1 MQRKI
6 TLLLAILGLAILSAQ
21 AQNAWTLEKCVD
33 YARQNNLSVKQAE
46 YTIRNTELTKRQN
59 EFNRLPGLSARTS
72 GGLQFGRTIDPT
84 TNTFNTEQIGFN
96 SFSLDLSATLYGGN
110 QINNSVKQSRIDM
123 EAARLDAQATAND
136 IGLSIASAYLS
147 ILLAEEQLAN
157 GRRRL
162 ELSQTQLEQTDKLIQ
177 AGSLPPNDRLDF
189 LAQIALDEQAIVE
202 TQNLVAIGYLNLK
215 QLLEIDPTEDI
226 RIVRPESIQIP
237 EGVDPFSFQTDEVY
251 NTALQT
257 QPQIRAA
264 DLRLESAQLG
274 ENIAQGGYL
283 PTLSLFASLNTN
295 YSSAFQSA
303 IFGLVRTKQ
312 TVFINNDPV
321 EIEFENQAP
330 VDFRDIP
337 YDTQI
342 RDNFGQTVGLSLGV
356 PIYSNH
362 RNRINVERARLT
374 VLNTQVTNRQLRQQ
388 LKTDVQRSIADARA
402 ARESLQAAQRA
413 ADAAQAAYDNAD
425 KRFRLGAINSLEY
438 TTARN
443 NLDRAQVDV
452 IRAKYQYLFNLKVV
466 DFYLGRPISL
476 D

>member
-6 TLLLAILGLAILSAQ
+6 TLLLAILGLAVLSAQ

-33 YARQNNLSVKQAE
+33 YARQNNLRVKQAE

-84 TNTFNTEQIGFN
+84 TNSFNTEQIGFN

-110 QINNSVKQSRIDM
+110 QINNSVKQSRIDL
-123 EAARLDAQATAND
+123 EAARLDAQATVND

-202 TQNLVAIGYLNLK
+202 AQNLVAIGYLNLK

-226 RIVRPESIQIP
+226 RIVRPESIQVP

>member
-6 TLLLAILGLAILSAQ
+6 TLLFALVGLAFTASQ
-21 AQNAWTLEKCVD
+21 AQTAWTLEKCVE

-46 YTIRNTELTKRQN
+46 YTIQNSELTKKQN
-59 EFNRLPGLSARTS
+59 VYNRLPGLSARTNA
-72 GGLQFGRTIDPT
+72 GLQFGRTIDPT

-96 SFSLDLSATLYGGN
+96 SFSVDLNATLYSGN
-110 QINNSVKQSRIDM
+110 QLNNAVKQSRIDL
-123 EAARLDAQATAND
+123 EAARLDAQATVND

-147 ILLAEEQLAN
+147 ILLAEEQLDNAQ
-157 GRRRL
+157 RRL
-162 ELSQTQLEQTDKLIQ
+162 QLSQTQLEQTDKLIQ

-189 LAQIALDEQAIVE
+189 VAQIALDEQSIVE
-202 TQNLVAIGYLNLK
+202 AQNLVAIGYLNLK
-215 QLLEIDPTEDI
+215 QLLELDPSEDM
-226 RIVRPESIQIP
+226 RIVRPGSVEIP
-237 EGVDPFSFQTDEVY
+237 EDADPRSYELEAVY
-251 NTALQT
+251 STALQT
-257 QPQIRAA
+257 QPQVRAA
-264 DLRLESAQLG
+264 DLRLESAQLD
-274 ENIAQGGYL
+274 ENLAQGGYL
-283 PTLSLFASLNTN
+283 PTLSLFASLNSN

-303 IFGLVRTKQ
+303 IFGTVRTKQ

-330 VDFRDIP
+330 VDYQNIP

-342 RDNFGQTVGLSLGV
+342 RDNFGQTVGLSLGI

-362 RNRINVERARLT
+362 RNRINVERARLN
-374 VLNTQVTNRQLRQQ
+374 VLNTQVANRQLRQQ
-388 LKTDVQRSIADARA
+388 LKTDVQRAIADARA
-402 ARESLQAAQRA
+402 ARESLQAAQRSV
-413 ADAAQAAYDNAD
+413 DAAQAAFDNAD

-466 DFYLGRPISL
+466 DFYLGRPINL

>member
-6 TLLLAILGLAILSAQ
+6 TLLLTLLGLAVLSAQ

-33 YARQNNLSVKQAE
+33 YARQNNLRVKQAE
-46 YTIRNTELTKRQN
+46 YTIKNTGLTKRQN
-59 EFNRLPGLSARTS
+59 EFNRLPALSARTS

-110 QINNSVKQSRIDM
+110 QINNSVKQSKIDL
-123 EAARLDAQATAND
+123 EAARLDAQATVND
-136 IGLSIASAYLS
+136 IGLSIANAYLS

-342 RDNFGQTVGLSLGV
+342 RDNFGQTVGLSLGI